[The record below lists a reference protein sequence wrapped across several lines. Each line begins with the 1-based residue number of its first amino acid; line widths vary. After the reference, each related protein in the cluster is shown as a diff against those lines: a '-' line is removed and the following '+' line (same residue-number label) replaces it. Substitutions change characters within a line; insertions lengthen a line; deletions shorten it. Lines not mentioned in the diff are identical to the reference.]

1 MESYENTNLFLNI
14 FKGVGFSVIF
24 TIVSLFIF
32 SLLLVYTDIDESLM
46 QPVVIVI
53 TGVSILLGS
62 FIGNRKS
69 RKNGIL
75 KGGAIGLIYIICIY
89 LISSAINGGNFSLN
103 IQSII
108 MMSVGIVG
116 GIIGGIIGVNV

>member
-116 GIIGGIIGVNV
+116 GIIGVNV